1 MRTTKNNF
9 YKLKKGDNTTT
20 LLYNGKDFIKYEFA
34 LGKSKTSPLAIKAKT
49 KTISGVDKDELSGS
63 KVSLNVID
71 TSIEMVNI
79 LVSIFF
85 QDYGETKHNLEQ
97 VKSLLTF
104 YCDNVNDVL
113 NCESKAS
120 LLDIFGEFKT
130 NLKIIEKSVDKQK

>member
-1 MRTTKNNF
+1 M
-9 YKLKKGDNTTT
+9 
-20 LLYNGKDFIKYEFA
+20 
-34 LGKSKTSPLAIKAKT
+34 
-49 KTISGVDKDELSGS
+49 SGS
-63 KVSLNVID
+63 KVSLNVFD

-85 QDYGETKHNLEQ
+85 QDYGDTKYNLEQ

-120 LLDIFGEFKT
+120 LLVLFREFKT

>member
-9 YKLKKGDNTTT
+9 YKLKKGDDTTT
-20 LLYNGKDFIKYEFA
+20 LLYNGKDFIKYEFG

-85 QDYGETKHNLEQ
+85 QDYGDTKYNLEQ

-113 NCESKAS
+113 NCESKAN
-120 LLDIFGEFKT
+120 LLDLFREFKT

>member
-1 MRTTKNNF
+1 MKTIKNNF
-9 YKLKKGDNTTT
+9 YKYKKGDSITT
-20 LLYNGKDFIKYEFA
+20 LLYNGKDFIKYEFVVN
-34 LGKSKTSPLAIKAKT
+34 KSKTSPLAIKAKT

-85 QDYGETKHNLEQ
+85 QDYGNTKHNLEQ

-113 NCESKAS
+113 SCGSKAS
-120 LLDIFGEFKT
+120 LLDIFREFKT

>member
-9 YKLKKGDNTTT
+9 YKYKKGDDTTI
-20 LLYNGKDFIKYEFA
+20 LQYNGKDFIKYEFT
-34 LGKSKTSPLAIKAKT
+34 LTKSKTSPLSIKAKT

-63 KVSLNVID
+63 KVSFNVIE

-85 QDYGETKHNLEQ
+85 QDYGNTKHNLEQ

-113 NCESKAS
+113 NCESKVD
-120 LLDIFGEFKT
+120 LLDIFREFKT

>member
-1 MRTTKNNF
+1 MKTTKNNF
-9 YKLKKGDNTTT
+9 YKLKKGDDTTT

-49 KTISGVDKDELSGS
+49 ISGIDKDELSGS
-63 KVSLNVID
+63 KVSLNVIE

-85 QDYGETKHNLEQ
+85 QDYGDTKHNLEQ

-113 NCESKAS
+113 NCESKVD
-120 LLDIFGEFKT
+120 LLDIFREFKT